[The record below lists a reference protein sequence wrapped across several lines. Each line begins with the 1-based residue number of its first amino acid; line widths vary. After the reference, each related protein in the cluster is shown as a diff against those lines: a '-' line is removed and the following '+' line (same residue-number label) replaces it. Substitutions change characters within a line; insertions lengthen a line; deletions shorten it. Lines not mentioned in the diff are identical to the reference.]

1 MSKAYKFRIYPDNKQ
16 EELLAKTFGCC
27 RFIYNIML
35 DDKIKEYEAT
45 KKMKKMTPA
54 AYKKEYMWLKEV
66 DSLALANVQLHLEK
80 AYKNFFGNPSIGFP
94 KFKSRHRSRNSY
106 TTNVVNGN
114 IRLRNGKI
122 RLPKLKEVKIRK
134 HREIPEGYVLKS
146 VTISQ
151 EPSGKYYASLLYEY
165 EVCENQ
171 AEKRKEAEQEVLGI
185 DYAMSGM
192 AVFSDGTRCEYP
204 GYFRKAMVRLA
215 REQRKLSRCQKESR
229 NYEKQ
234 RKKVARGKK
243 LIKVDRFYPS
253 SKTCSKCGKVKKE
266 LSLSERTYECECGN
280 RMDRDVNAAINI
292 REEGK
297 RILCA

>member
-1 MSKAYKFRIYPDNKQ
+1 MS
-16 EELLAKTFGCC
+16 
-27 RFIYNIML
+27 M
-35 DDKIKEYEAT
+35 
-45 KKMKKMTPA
+45 
-54 AYKKEYMWLKEV
+54 
-66 DSLALANVQLHLEK
+66 
-80 AYKNFFGNPSIGFP
+80 
-94 KFKSRHRSRNSY
+94 
-106 TTNVVNGN
+106 
-114 IRLRNGKI
+114 
-122 RLPKLKEVKIRK
+122 
-134 HREIPEGYVLKS
+134 KS
-146 VTISQ
+146 V
-151 EPSGKYYASLLYEY
+151 
-165 EVCENQ
+165 NQ